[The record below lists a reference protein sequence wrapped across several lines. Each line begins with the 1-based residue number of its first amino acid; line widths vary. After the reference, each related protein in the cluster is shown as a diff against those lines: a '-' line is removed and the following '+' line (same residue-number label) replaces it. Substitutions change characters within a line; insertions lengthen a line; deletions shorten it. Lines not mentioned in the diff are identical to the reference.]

1 MMPTLIYPLYSNL
14 VGISVQL
21 FTALNEQPV
30 MACLLIFPKMAFP
43 LLVVN
48 ILLHFFSLGIFFFK
62 FFFMTGV
69 SDGILPFHTGVFFS
83 LPRWLE

>member
-30 MACLLIFPKMAFP
+30 MACLLIFQKMAFP

-48 ILLHFFSLGIFFFK
+48 ILLHFFSLGI